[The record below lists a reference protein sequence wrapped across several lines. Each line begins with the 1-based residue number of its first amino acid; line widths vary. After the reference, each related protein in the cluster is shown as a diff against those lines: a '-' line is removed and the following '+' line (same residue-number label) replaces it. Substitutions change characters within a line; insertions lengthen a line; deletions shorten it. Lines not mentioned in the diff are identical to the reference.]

1 MDHTRDEDIVK
12 IAPAGCHQYFR
23 NDTGDLI
30 SFNFN
35 KDAPRASK
43 YQPSLRY
50 KICIKPPGNK
60 CQIDFSI
67 RRLDDFSLG
76 RSSATSDE
84 RCQEAMCGMDCTN
97 MPSTTTQR
105 MEMDFISI
113 PGGFTDATRMIE
125 TTSNMPIMMT
135 RPM

>member
-1 MDHTRDEDIVK
+1 MDHTRDEDMVK

-35 KDAPRASK
+35 KDAPMASK
-43 YQPSLRY
+43 YQPNLKY
-50 KICIKPPGNK
+50 QICIKPPGNK

-67 RRLDDFSLG
+67 KRLEDFSLG
-76 RSSATSDE
+76 SSSTVSPN

-97 MPSTTTQR
+97 MPSTETQR
-105 MEMDFISI
+105 MEMDFISV
-113 PGGFTDATRMIE
+113 PGGFTDASRM
-125 TTSNMPIMMT
+125 TPQTNPNNIMR